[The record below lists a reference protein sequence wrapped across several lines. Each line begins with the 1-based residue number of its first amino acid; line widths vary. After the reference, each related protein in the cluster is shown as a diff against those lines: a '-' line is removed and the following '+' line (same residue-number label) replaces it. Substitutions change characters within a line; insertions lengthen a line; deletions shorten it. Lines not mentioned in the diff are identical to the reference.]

1 MIDNLNYYRVFLAVA
16 ETGSISRAAEQLYIS
31 QPAVSKSIRNLEDAL
46 TVRLIDRSSRGITLT
61 EHGQLLYDHLR
72 EAFASI
78 RTAEE
83 ELQQINMLGI
93 GELRIGAST
102 SLCRNILL
110 SYLSDFI
117 MKYPHIKLFISCH
130 STMTT
135 IRKLEEGS
143 IDLGLIC
150 ETNLPDKLSYH
161 PLQEIHDIF
170 VVNPSYLEHL
180 YIREQ
185 AAERS
190 IENPWLLA
198 GNVTSLL
205 GAATTH
211 TSATTHAAAS
221 HAAASHVDASRAAT
235 SRASASSRAAAPS
248 SLPDMP
254 TEEILEKSHLLL
266 LEQGNVT
273 RNHLDHY
280 FYQQNIQPG
289 QVLDVNNMDLLIDF
303 AKIGMG
309 VSSVVKEFATEALEG
324 GHLIELP
331 MKPPVPSRTVGFSIN
346 LQRRQSSSLQKFLQV
361 LGLEAGGGGGG
372 QSLLSRNPG
381 IS

>member
-211 TSATTHAAAS
+211 TST
-221 HAAASHVDASRAAT
+221 
-235 SRASASSRAAAPS
+235 S

-361 LGLEAGGGGGG
+361 LGLEA
-372 QSLLSRNPG
+372 
-381 IS
+381 

>member
-205 GAATTH
+205 GAATTR

-221 HAAASHVDASRAAT
+221 
-235 SRASASSRAAAPS
+235 RASASSHAAAPS
-248 SLPDMP
+248 FLPDMP

-361 LGLEAGGGGGG
+361 LGLEA
-372 QSLLSRNPG
+372 
-381 IS
+381 

>member
-221 HAAASHVDASRAAT
+221 HAAASHVDASHAAA
-235 SRASASSRAAAPS
+235 SRASASSHDAAPS
-248 SLPDMP
+248 FLPDMP

-361 LGLEAGGGGGG
+361 LGLEA
-372 QSLLSRNPG
+372 
-381 IS
+381 

>member
-205 GAATTH
+205 GAATTR

-221 HAAASHVDASRAAT
+221 
-235 SRASASSRAAAPS
+235 RASASSHAAAPS
-248 SLPDMP
+248 FLPDMP

-361 LGLEAGGGGGG
+361 LGLEV
-372 QSLLSRNPG
+372 
-381 IS
+381 

>member
-16 ETGSISRAAEQLYIS
+16 ETGSFSHAAEQLYIS
-31 QPAVSKSIRNLEDAL
+31 QPAVSRSIRNLEDAL
-46 TVRLIDRSSRGITLT
+46 SAQLLNRSSRGITLT
-61 EHGQLLYDHLR
+61 EHGQLLYDHLL
-72 EAFASI
+72 EAFQSI
-78 RTAEE
+78 RTAED
-83 ELQQINMLGI
+83 ELQQINDLGI

-117 MKYPHIKLFISCH
+117 IRYPHIKLSITCH

-135 IRKLEEGS
+135 IRKLEEGT

-150 ETNLPDKLSYH
+150 ETTLPEKLSYH
-161 PLQEIHDIF
+161 PLKEIHDIF

-185 AAERS
+185 ATDRAAEP
-190 IENPWLLA
+190 PWLFA

-205 GAATTH
+205 
-211 TSATTHAAAS
+211 
-221 HAAASHVDASRAAT
+221 DP
-235 SRASASSRAAAPS
+235 SSRKKPARRTPADTASYPGA
-248 SLPDMP
+248 DMP
-254 TEEILEKSHLLL
+254 TEEILEKGHLLL
-266 LEQGNVT
+266 LEKGNVT
-273 RNHLDHY
+273 RNHLEHY

-324 GHLIELP
+324 GSLIELP
-331 MKPPVPSRTVGFSIN
+331 VHPSVPARTVGFSVN
-346 LQRRQSSSLQKFLQV
+346 LQRRRSQSLQKFMQV
-361 LGLEAGGGGGG
+361 LGLEEK
-372 QSLLSRNPG
+372 
-381 IS
+381 